1 MTFSIIVP
9 AYNIEGY
16 LSQCVESIL
25 NQIYKDYE
33 IILIDDGST
42 DNTPEICD
50 EYKLHYPDKIKV
62 IHQNNKGLSYARNVA
77 INEAQGEY
85 ILFVDGDDFLFNDDV
100 LQKIN
105 NEIDGADVISF
116 NWTEFYDG
124 YDLNCKKKAVELND
138 IDTIYDSGKG
148 YLTDAMKY
156 NKLYEWYVWR
166 YAIRKEYWDKQ
177 GFEFIRGIKYEDVEL
192 TYQIVCNSNK
202 IKVLNE
208 IVYCYR
214 VLRPNSIVNTV
225 NVNTYIDG
233 INIIAGNIKKIELT
247 FEINEQLKQYLMNNF
262 SCLYYSFL
270 VQSTRVTDEIEKTRL
285 LVELQKNVWICKYTN
300 EKKQRIVAWII
311 KIFGIKNTARLLG
324 VRRKMR
330 LILKKQHE

>member
-1 MTFSIIVP
+1 MKFSIIIPVFNLKD
-9 AYNIEGY
+9 YICE
-16 LSQCVESIL
+16 CIDSIL
-25 NQIYKDYE
+25 KQTFSNYE
-33 IILIDDGST
+33 IILVDDGST
-42 DNTPEICD
+42 DGTSAICD
-50 EYKLHYPDKIKV
+50 EYKSHHQDKIKV
-62 IHQNNKGLSYARNVA
+62 IHQENKGQSYARNVA

-124 YDLNCKKKAVELND
+124 HNLNCKKKAVELND

-166 YAIRKEYWDKQ
+166 FAIRKEYWDKQ
-177 GFEFIRGIKYEDVEL
+177 GFEFICGIKYEDVEL
-192 TYQIVCNSNK
+192 AYQIVCNSNK

-214 VLRPNSIVNTV
+214 LARPNSTCTEVNIK
-225 NVNTYIDG
+225 TYIDG
-233 INIIAGNIKKIELT
+233 LNVIERNIKCIEQNDS
-247 FEINEQLKQYLMNNF
+247 IDSQLKAYLNNNF

-270 VQSTRVTDEIEKTRL
+270 IQASRVKDKKQQKIL
-285 LVELQKNVWICKYTN
+285 WGELEARKWICNYTM
-300 EKKQRIVAWII
+300 EKEQRLVAKFIR
-311 KIFGIKNTARLLG
+311 FLGIPNTSRLLG
-324 VRRKMR
+324 FRRKLR
-330 LILKKQHE
+330 ILTKRQY

>member
-1 MTFSIIVP
+1 MTFSIIIP

-62 IHQNNKGLSYARNVA
+62 IHQENKGQSYARNVA

-124 YDLNCKKKAVELND
+124 HNLNCKKKAVELND

-177 GFEFIRGIKYEDVEL
+177 GFKFICGTKYEDVEL
-192 TYQIVCNSNK
+192 AYQIVCNCNK

-214 VLRPNSIVNTV
+214 VSRPNSTVTTV

-233 INIIAGNIKKIELT
+233 INIIAGNIKRIELT
-247 FEINEQLKQYLMNNF
+247 FEINELLKQYLMNNF

-270 VQSTRVTDEIEKTRL
+270 AQSTRVTDEIEKTRL